1 VQNGWTPQSPEHRT
15 GLGGLHPRSNQKNLM
30 PMLDTASHTTVHA
43 GRLHEICGEHHY
55 LGAKRAMKT
64 EKQTPT
70 VIGMVVCVA
79 LALCAAAFSSIPVRA
94 QMAGATLSGLVTDS
108 SGAAIAGARVS
119 ATNVATR
126 EVREGETN
134 GGGFYS
140 LPNLLPG
147 EYEVVVTS
155 QGFTKTI
162 QKGIT
167 LTVGSQQ
174 ALNVTLKPGEVTQIV
189 EVMSTPPDVQTTSSA
204 VSSTVDSRT
213 VRELPLNGR
222 DWTTLA
228 TLEPGVISVP
238 NQATTSFNANKGN
251 RGFGNQLADSGHR
264 PNENSYR
271 LNGLSINDYSNAAPG
286 GATGLNLGVDSVR
299 EFSVITTGYTAEYG
313 RTSGAVINAITKSG
327 TNQFH
332 GTGFFFDRDS
342 VFDARNYFDGPT
354 IAPFRRIQFG
364 GSAGGPIIK
373 DRTFIFGNYEGFR
386 QSQSASGTIH
396 VPDAASRA
404 SAVPAIQPYLALWP
418 VAPSTAPDANGIQ
431 KMNVNVKTIANEN
444 YFITRLD
451 HKISGADS
459 LAGSYFIDS
468 GPQSQADPLANTVH
482 QVFSRRQMGSFEE
495 THIFSSA
502 LLNTFRAGLSRALG
516 KINDPLSGDAVA
528 KDTTLAIAPGAKA
541 PPQIPVSGLTTAFG
555 LGGFNRFTH
564 AWNSVQIADDAFL
577 TRGTHGLKFGFA
589 FEHMQYNV
597 LEQLSPNGRMN
608 TYGSLSDFLSNAPDQ
623 LNALA
628 PGGSHEVGFRQNL
641 FSGYIQDD
649 WRARPSLTVNLG
661 LRYEMTTRPTDAN
674 TVPGY
679 TVANYTV
686 APGGFQ
692 EIISLSNCTQSPTAC
707 GPVAVSSPILQNP
720 TTKNFEPRIGFAW
733 DPYHDG
739 KTAIRAGFGM
749 FDVLP
754 LPYEF
759 GLNTAATAPFQIIG
773 TAKGATLGAG
783 TSIPVSFNPQKI
795 RNRFIDA
802 YPRRADVFNWNFN
815 LQHEIVQ
822 SLTML
827 VGYVGSRSVHLSAAS
842 DDINLV
848 QPAAASGVLVFHC
861 DPAAAAAAGGTCAN
875 QQTGTRIDPNWGGGA
890 GIRPV
895 KFDGAS
901 SYNAFQAQLKKSFSQ
916 GVQGQASYTFGK
928 CRDLSS
934 APVTGDTF
942 LNSIAV
948 PLMLIKSA
956 RLGAC
961 DFDIRHVFTG
971 TLMWDLPSMKN
982 SGVFVSTLTGG
993 WQLGTIVTATSGA
1006 PFTVTVGDGNDPL
1019 GTGFNGDFSMDF
1031 ASLLPG
1037 CNPIHGGVNYLNL
1050 NCFTPPTAPASLPI
1064 ATTANPYGCAP
1075 NSFPGYGGPPAPSG
1089 TQFCSNVLGNS
1100 GRNQFYGPGLATVDL
1115 SIFKNTRIPS
1125 ISESFNVQFRA
1136 EFFNVLNRTNF
1147 LSPGFLNTFGQN
1159 DSVYDF
1165 DGSGLPTALNQTTTT
1180 SRQIQLGLKVIW

>member
-1 VQNGWTPQSPEHRT
+1 MGARESPDDMVASPINPCEAV
-15 GLGGLHPRSNQKNLM
+15 LGGRK
-30 PMLDTASHTTVHA
+30 D
-43 GRLHEICGEHHY
+43 
-55 LGAKRAMKT
+55 AMKT
-64 EKQTPT
+64 EERSG
-70 VIGMVVCVA
+70 VAVGIVLFALIAVAMVS
-79 LALCAAAFSSIPVRA
+79 FSAMSVTA
-94 QMAGATLSGLVTDS
+94 QVAGATLSGLITDS
-108 SGAAIAGARVS
+108 SGAAIAS
-119 ATNVATR
+119 ATVTSKNLGTGELR
-126 EVREGETN
+126 EVQTN
-134 GGGFYS
+134 GEGFYS

-147 EYEVVVTS
+147 SYDVTVAAR
-155 QGFTKTI
+155 QFTKTV
-162 QKGIT
+162 QKGIV
-167 LTVGSQQ
+167 LTVGAQQ
-174 ALNVTLKPGEVTQIV
+174 ALNLSLKPGQVTEVVEVT
-189 EVMSTPPDVQTTSSA
+189 STQPDVQTASSA

-228 TLEPGVISVP
+228 TLEPGVLSVP

-271 LNGLSINDYSNAAPG
+271 LNGLTINDYSNAAPG
-286 GATGLNLGVDSVR
+286 GATGLNLGVDSVQ

-327 TNQFH
+327 TNRFH

-342 VFDARNYFDGPT
+342 VFDARNYFDLGSNGSPVKP
-354 IAPFRRIQFG
+354 PFRRIQFG
-364 GSAGGPIIK
+364 GSGGGPIIK
-373 DRTFIFGNYEGFR
+373 DKTFIFTNYEGFR
-386 QSQSASGTIH
+386 QSLASSGTIH

-404 SAVPAIQPYLALWP
+404 AAVPAIQPYLALWP
-418 VAPSTAPDANGIQ
+418 VAPASAPDNGAGVQ
-431 KMNVNVKTIANEN
+431 TMDVSVKTIANEN

-451 HKISGADS
+451 QKISPSDS
-459 LAGSYFIDS
+459 LSGSYFIDS
-468 GPQSQADPLANTVH
+468 GPQSQADPLGNTVH

-495 THIFSSA
+495 THVFGSSA
-502 LLNTFRAGLSRALG
+502 VNTFRLGLNRTLG
-516 KINDPLSGDAVA
+516 KINDPVSGDAVA
-528 KDTTLAIAPGAKA
+528 KDAALAIAPGAAA

-564 AWNSVQIADDAFL
+564 AWNSAQVADDAFL
-577 TRGTHGLKFGFA
+577 TRGTHALKIGFY
-589 FEHMQYNV
+589 FENMQYNV

-608 TYGSLSDFLSNAPDQ
+608 TYSLANFLSNGPDK

-628 PGGSHEVGFRQNL
+628 PGGSHEVGFREKL
-641 FSGYIQDD
+641 FAGYIQDD
-649 WRARPSLTVNLG
+649 WRARPNLTVNLG

-674 TVPGY
+674 RVPGY
-679 TVANYTV
+679 TVTLPTTSYTV
-686 APGGFQ
+686 AAAGFQ
-692 EIISLSNCTQSPTAC
+692 EILSLSNCTQSPTAC
-707 GPVAVSSPILQNP
+707 GPVGVSSPILQNP

-733 DPYHDG
+733 DPFHNG
-739 KTAIRAGFGM
+739 KTAVRAGFGM

-773 TAKGATLGAG
+773 AAPGATLGSG
-783 TSIPVSFNPQKI
+783 INPNVNFLANKI

-802 YPRRADVFNWNFN
+802 HPKRADVLNWNFN
-815 LQHEIVQ
+815 IQRQLAEN
-822 SLTML
+822 LTLMF
-827 VGYVGSRSVHLSAAS
+827 GYVGSRSIHLSAAS
-842 DDINLV
+842 DDVNLV
-848 QPAAASGVLVFHC
+848 QPQSVSGVGLVFFC
-861 DPAAAAAAGGTCAN
+861 DPAAAVAAGGPGGTCAN

-895 KFDGAS
+895 LFDGAS
-901 SYNAFQAQLKKSFSQ
+901 SYNAFQSQLKKSFSQ
-916 GVQGQASYTFGK
+916 NVQGQLSYTFSK

-961 DFDIRHVFTG
+961 DFDIRQVLSG
-971 TLMWDLPSMKN
+971 TFMWDLPSMKN
-982 SGVFVSTLTGG
+982 SGALLSALTGG

-1006 PFTVTVGDGNDPL
+1006 PFTVTAGDGNDPL

-1037 CNPIHGGVNYLNL
+1037 CNPIHGGLNYLNA
-1050 NCFTPPTAPASLPI
+1050 NCFTPPTAPVSLPL

-1075 NSFPGYGGPPAPSG
+1075 SSFPAFGGTPPTG
-1089 TQFCSNVLGNS
+1089 TQFCSNVLGNTR
-1100 GRNQFYGPGLATVDL
+1100 RNQFHGPGLTTVDF
-1115 SIFKNTRIPS
+1115 SVFKNTKIPR
-1125 ISESFNVQFRA
+1125 ISETFNVQFRA
-1136 EFFNVLNRTNF
+1136 EFFNVLNHTNF

-1159 DSVYDF
+1159 NSVVDF
-1165 DGSGLPTALNQTTTT
+1165 DGSSLPTALNQTSTT
-1180 SRQIQLGLKVIW
+1180 SRQIQLGLKLIW

>member
-1 VQNGWTPQSPEHRT
+1 MKR
-15 GLGGLHPRSNQKNLM
+15 QKHSG
-30 PMLDTASHTTVHA
+30 ASVAVLVVSLATVA
-43 GRLHEICGEHHY
+43 GI
-55 LGAKRAMKT
+55 
-64 EKQTPT
+64 
-70 VIGMVVCVA
+70 VVLSGV
-79 LALCAAAFSSIPVRA
+79 SSA
-94 QMAGATLSGLVTDS
+94 QVVGATLSGLIGDT
-108 SGAAIAGARVS
+108 SGAAISGATVS
-119 ATNVATR
+119 SKNLATGEIR
-126 EVREGETN
+126 EVVTN
-134 GGGFYS
+134 AEGFYS
-140 LPNLLPG
+140 IPNLLPG
-147 EYEVVVTS
+147 SYDVTVTANQFS
-155 QGFTKTI
+155 QAVR
-162 QKGIT
+162 KGIV
-167 LTVGSQQ
+167 LTVGAQQ
-174 ALNVTLKPGEVTQIV
+174 ALNISLKPGRVTEVV
-189 EVMSTPPDVQTTSSA
+189 EVSSTPPDVQTASSA

-228 TLEPGVISVP
+228 TLEPGVLSVP

-251 RGFGNQLADSGHR
+251 RGFGNQLSDSGHR

-271 LNGLSINDYSNAAPG
+271 LNGLTINDYSNAAPG
-286 GATGLNLGVDSVR
+286 GATGLNLGVDSVQ

-327 TNQFH
+327 SNQFH

-364 GSAGGPIIK
+364 GSGGGPIIK
-373 DRTFIFGNYEGFR
+373 DKTFIFANYEGFR
-386 QSQSASGTIH
+386 QSLSSSGTIN

-404 SAVPAIQPYLALWP
+404 IAVPAIQPYLALWP
-418 VAPSTAPDANGIQ
+418 VAPASAPDNGKGVQ
-431 KMNVNVKTIANEN
+431 TLDVNAKTIANEN

-451 HKISGADS
+451 HKISTADS

-468 GPQSQADPLANTVH
+468 GPQSQADPLGNTVH

-495 THIFSSA
+495 THVFGSA
-502 LLNTFRAGLSRALG
+502 TVNTIRLGLNRALG
-516 KINDPLSGDAVA
+516 KINDPVSGDAVA
-528 KDTTLAIAPGAKA
+528 KDAALAIAPGAAA
-541 PPQIPVSGLTTAFG
+541 PPQIPVPGLTTAYG

-564 AWNSVQIADDAFL
+564 AWNSAQIADDAFL
-577 TRGTHGLKFGFA
+577 TRGTHAIKIGFY
-589 FEHMQYNV
+589 FENMQYNV

-608 TYGSLSDFLSNAPDQ
+608 TYASLDAFLTNAGDQ

-628 PGGSHEVGFRQNL
+628 PGGSHEVGLREKL
-641 FSGYIQDD
+641 FAGYVQDD
-649 WRARPSLTVNLG
+649 WRARANLTVNLG
-661 LRYEMTTRPTDAN
+661 LRYEMSTRPKDAN

-679 TVANYTV
+679 SVAGYSV
-686 APGGFQ
+686 AAAGFQ

-707 GPVAVSSPILQNP
+707 GPVGVSSPILQNP
-720 TTKNFEPRIGFAW
+720 TTKNFEPRIGLAW
-733 DPYHDG
+733 DPFHNG
-739 KTAIRAGFGM
+739 KTAVRAGFGM

-773 TAKGATLGAG
+773 TAKGATLGGG
-783 TSIPVSFNPQKI
+783 TIPVSFNPLTI

-802 YPRRADVFNWNFN
+802 YPKRADVLNWNFN
-815 LQHEIVQ
+815 IQRQLVEN
-822 SLTML
+822 LTL
-827 VGYVGSRSVHLSAAS
+827 TLGYVGSRSIHLSAAS

-848 QPAAASGVLVFHC
+848 QPQVVSGVGLVF
-861 DPAAAAAAGGTCAN
+861 PVN
-875 QQTGTRIDPNWGGGA
+875 GTRIDPNWGGGA

-895 KFDGAS
+895 LFDGAS
-901 SYNAFQAQLKKSFSQ
+901 SYNAFQAQLKKSLSQ
-916 GVQGQASYTFGK
+916 NIQGQLSYTFGK

-961 DFDIRHVFTG
+961 DFDIRHVLSG
-971 TLMWDLPSMKN
+971 TFLWEVPSMKN
-982 SGVFVSTLTGG
+982 SGAIVSTLTGG

-1031 ASLLPG
+1031 ANLLPN
-1037 CNPIHGGVNYLNL
+1037 CNPIHGGLNYLNT
-1050 NCFTPPTAPASLPI
+1050 NCFTPPTAPSSF
-1064 ATTANPYGCAP
+1064 TGCA
-1075 NSFPGYGGPPAPSG
+1075 SGFAAYGGTPPPAG
-1089 TQFCSNVLGNS
+1089 TQLCSNVLGNTR
-1100 GRNQFYGPGLATVDL
+1100 RNQFYGPNLVTVDF
-1115 SIFKNTRIPS
+1115 SVFKNTRIPS
-1125 ISESFNVQFRA
+1125 ISETFNLQFRA
-1136 EFFNVLNRTNF
+1136 ELFNILNRTNF

-1159 DSVYDF
+1159 NSVYDA
-1165 DGSGLPTALNQTTTT
+1165 DGSNLPTALNQTSTP